1 MNMKKLFPVS
11 CLVFCLLLSSV
22 LPAFAK
28 QRAAATPD
36 KKYAG
41 YLFVYFTGNDIAEES
56 VHYAVSAEDRKSVV

>member
-1 MNMKKLFPVS
+1 MKKLFPVS

-36 KKYAG
+36 KK
-41 YLFVYFTGNDIAEES
+41 
-56 VHYAVSAEDRKSVV
+56 